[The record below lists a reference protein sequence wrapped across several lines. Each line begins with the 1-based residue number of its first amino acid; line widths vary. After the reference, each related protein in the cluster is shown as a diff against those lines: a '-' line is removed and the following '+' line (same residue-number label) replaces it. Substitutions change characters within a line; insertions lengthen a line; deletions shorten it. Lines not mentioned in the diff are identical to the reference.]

1 MTCIFIPQGVC
12 TVNETLK
19 LISVEEVC
27 IIVKCRILAMLLGE
41 NKRSEATELE
51 FTRELPNDHLK
62 SRRQQLRSRIATV
75 ITERLAPPI
84 IYTFYMFYMDNTSP
98 LAAKMVAFPVRGQLD
113 ERALLWYRAR

>member
-1 MTCIFIPQGVC
+1 
-12 TVNETLK
+12 
-19 LISVEEVC
+19 
-27 IIVKCRILAMLLGE
+27 MLLGE